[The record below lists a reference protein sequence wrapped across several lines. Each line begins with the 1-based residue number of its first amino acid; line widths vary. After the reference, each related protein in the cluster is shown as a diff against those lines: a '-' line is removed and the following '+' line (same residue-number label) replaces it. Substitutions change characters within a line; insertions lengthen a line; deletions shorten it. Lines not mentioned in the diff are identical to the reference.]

1 MSSLLESVAVSGP
14 HLLLAAQ
21 KLSIQP
27 AVPEHREE
35 LIAATQTVFLEV
47 VKVLMVDDDAAI
59 RRVTAAAD
67 GVLQRLTELGSS
79 SDIQSLLEYFQVFSQ
94 ALLLLTSLTVDR
106 ANSLQDSDQAEQLL
120 DSLETLRRCISMLHT
135 AMCTTIKHP
144 TNEQAL
150 QAKTYVL
157 DKIQNTVKDI
167 VITLKNESCG
177 RLPGPCGHYTGRR
190 DALLQLLSCSS
201 ISAIRHSS
209 FDRDV
214 RDLVFHCMAVANLSR
229 RHCQQ
234 RAVGHCRHILQIWS
248 DMRRVLKSSEDPDKH
263 QQNFENDCTLLR
275 QHMHALDRA
284 LTTAVLHQVL
294 DAFGTAPS
302 AVSELLKVTRQIL
315 VGDASTQTD
324 LNFAQPLLEGFTS
337 RAQRIT
343 QVAHFASAMAADA
356 QRVEYVE
363 NSRACLSRLGA
374 RIASLSP
381 ELADHSAQT
390 AQKLHDVC
398 LKWEEETSQLLDAVI
413 DVVDVKEFTSIAI
426 TEMVNDRLGCDEAY
440 RQQRREEFDE
450 QAATLL
456 RHMRMAAQ
464 SVKRHLGRSDDPI
477 YRNGLLVLLKQVQ
490 SSQDEVA
497 RSVRETLSGSR
508 LNVEVY
514 ATFSDNV
521 SAAMEHFKVLRKGLD
536 GQQHPHLLSPLREV
550 ARETPSSQMRL
561 PGDDACDHLR
571 RRVDSPGSELAARDS
586 FAGHEE
592 DHSDEETIEAEMAHK
607 SDKDD
612 LDPPAVSRA
621 PTLIRRSLEV
631 DLLPLLYDVVTV
643 TKAKDVTLLNRACTS
658 VLELSNCYAQS
669 AKEAASV
676 VGVADRQTLESFRV
690 ELVSLTPLLV
700 QTAQETAMS
709 SVMSTGMLYKH
720 SIHFSDLIKN
730 AREVL
735 LPTAGNWYRAVYT
748 ELRGALPAMTASVR
762 KQINEVMTLCTDTVQ
777 LLTSS
782 DLTLKSDQE
791 RFSVL
796 HNKLSK
802 AQNHTRNLVEF
813 STSSEKPLN
822 QLEGLCLLWGL
833 SVQIVLNSVDRI
845 LGTSADQMG
854 PQKQLSIL
862 SENSLRIQEAVR
874 LTCLNSRSAYKS
886 KQLTADE
893 EELKRLTD
901 DYIKAAEELDAMPN
915 VLRLGKS
922 EFFQRNLLIKIKIL
936 VGHLSK
942 MNRDYETGLHNILK
956 MAYFSAATSH
966 ENNPEDAE
974 GNLEEAAQTLFD
986 RVELA
991 CKKVEDSLH
1000 YIRDPRVRCNLRS
1013 INDHLSFQI
1022 SDIISRARL
1031 MAEAR
1036 DICDTL
1042 SLDVLIQCWSAKAH
1056 YVLEEIRR
1064 QEGIHQ
1070 EAKEQIRAGLQGRT
1084 LGYVRD
1090 ALAPNPS
1097 GAKKLPSGE
1106 QFCHKV
1112 NGKNA
1117 KTVDSNVNLAAE
1129 DKCGPENT
1137 RKADGRDRAGWHREA
1152 FSLTDTSIFLR
1163 QESDSWDPED
1173 NRIVQSKEAFVSEA
1187 KDVITNCQAVTQFIR
1202 VIANHCLD
1210 KQCTEELSL
1219 IVDQILTITNQ
1230 LSIISSVNAVT
1241 TGCKSSDE
1249 ILVKNAQNLL
1259 QTVLRGVRAAETA
1272 CMTGLKQ
1279 PEPNSDGAE
1288 ATALCFQ
1295 WRRKLEIHRAQ
1306 ETTNPDTDELGLRK
1320 TSAHPVAPS
1329 LAPSFLVP
1337 TTPSKHK

>member
-1 MSSLLESVAVSGP
+1 M
-14 HLLLAAQ
+14 
-21 KLSIQP
+21 
-27 AVPEHREE
+27 
-35 LIAATQTVFLEV
+35 
-47 VKVLMVDDDAAI
+47 DDDAAI
-59 RRVTAAAD
+59 RRVTAAAE
-67 GVLQRLTELGSS
+67 GVLQCLAELGSS
-79 SDIQSLLEYFQVFSQ
+79 SDIQSLLEHFQVFSQ

-150 QAKTYVL
+150 QAKTFIL
-157 DKIQNTVKDI
+157 EKIQNTVKDI

-177 RLPGPCGHYTGRR
+177 RLPGPCGYYTGRR

-209 FDRDV
+209 FDSDV

-234 RAVGHCRHILQIWS
+234 RVVGHCRHILQAWS
-248 DMRRVLKSSEDPDKH
+248 GMRRLLKSSEDPEH

-275 QHMHALDRA
+275 QHMQTLDGA

-294 DAFGTAPS
+294 DTFVAASS
-302 AVSELLKVTRQIL
+302 AVSDLLKATTQIL

-324 LNFAQPLLEGFTS
+324 LNFAQTLLEGFRL

-363 NSRACLSRLGA
+363 NSRTCLSRLGA
-374 RIASLSP
+374 QIASLSP
-381 ELADHSAQT
+381 ELAGRSVQI

-398 LKWEEETSQLLDAVI
+398 LKWEEETRQLLDAVI
-413 DVVDVKEFTSIAI
+413 DVVDVKEFTSIAVA
-426 TEMVNDRLGCDEAY
+426 EMVNDRLGCDEAY
-440 RQQRREEFDE
+440 RQQRRQEFED

-456 RHMRMAAQ
+456 RHMGVASQ
-464 SVKRHLGRSDDPI
+464 SVKRHLGRSEDPI

-490 SSQDEVA
+490 SSQDQVA

-521 SAAMEHFKVLRKGLD
+521 SVAMEHFKVLRKGLD

-550 ARETPSSQMRL
+550 AREITSPQMRL

-571 RRVDSPGSELAARDS
+571 WRVDSPGSELAARDS
-586 FAGHEE
+586 LAEHEE
-592 DHSDEETIEAEMAHK
+592 DHSDEGTIEAEIAHK
-607 SDKDD
+607 SDKED

-621 PTLIRRSLEV
+621 PTPIRRSLEV
-631 DLLPLLYDVVTV
+631 DLLPLVYDVVTV
-643 TKAKDVTLLNRACTS
+643 TKAKDVTSLNRLCTG

-676 VGVADRQTLESFRV
+676 VGVADRQTLEGFRA

-709 SVMSTGMLYKH
+709 SVVSTGMLYKH
-720 SIHFSDLIKN
+720 SIHFSDLIN
-730 AREVL
+730 NTHRVL
-735 LPTAGNWYRAVYT
+735 LPTAGNWYHAVYT
-748 ELRGALPAMTASVR
+748 ELRGGLPTMTASVR

-777 LLTSS
+777 LMTSS

-796 HNKLSK
+796 HNKLNK

-833 SVQIVLNSVDRI
+833 SVQIVLNSIDRI
-845 LGTSADQMG
+845 LGTSVDQMG
-854 PQKQLSIL
+854 PQKQLSML
-862 SENSLRIQEAVR
+862 SENSLRLQEAVR

-886 KQLTADE
+886 KQLTAEE
-893 EELKRLTD
+893 EELKGLTD
-901 DYIKAAEELDAMPN
+901 DYIKAAEELEAMPN
-915 VLRLGKS
+915 VSQLGKS
-922 EFFQRNLLIKIKIL
+922 EFFQRNLLIKIKVL

-942 MNRDYETGLHNILK
+942 MNRDYETSLHNILK
-956 MAYFSAATSH
+956 MAYFSASTSD
-966 ENNPEDAE
+966 ENNSEDDE
-974 GNLEEAAQTLFD
+974 GNFEEAAQTLVN

-1000 YIRDPRVRCNLRS
+1000 YIRNARVRCNLRS

-1022 SDIISRARL
+1022 SDIVSRARL
-1031 MAEAR
+1031 IGEAR
-1036 DICDTL
+1036 DVCDTL
-1042 SLDVLIQCWSAKAH
+1042 GLDVLIQCWSAKAH

-1084 LGYVRD
+1084 FGYVRD

-1097 GAKKLPSGE
+1097 GVKKLPSGE

-1112 NGKNA
+1112 NVKNA
-1117 KTVDSNVNLAAE
+1117 KTGGSNVNLAAE
-1129 DKCGPENT
+1129 DKYGPENT
-1137 RKADGRDRAGWHREA
+1137 RKADVG
-1152 FSLTDTSIFLR
+1152 I
-1163 QESDSWDPED
+1163 
-1173 NRIVQSKEAFVSEA
+1173 
-1187 KDVITNCQAVTQFIR
+1187 
-1202 VIANHCLD
+1202 
-1210 KQCTEELSL
+1210 
-1219 IVDQILTITNQ
+1219 
-1230 LSIISSVNAVT
+1230 
-1241 TGCKSSDE
+1241 
-1249 ILVKNAQNLL
+1249 
-1259 QTVLRGVRAAETA
+1259 
-1272 CMTGLKQ
+1272 
-1279 PEPNSDGAE
+1279 
-1288 ATALCFQ
+1288 
-1295 WRRKLEIHRAQ
+1295 
-1306 ETTNPDTDELGLRK
+1306 
-1320 TSAHPVAPS
+1320 
-1329 LAPSFLVP
+1329 
-1337 TTPSKHK
+1337 